1 MHKIVIDH
9 LSLRYA
15 DGAESLK
22 DVSLNIEANAITV
35 LFGPAGGGKST
46 LLRSLNRLNDLSDV
60 KEVTGQVL
68 FNGQNIVD
76 SKTDTT
82 ALRRKI
88 GMVFSR
94 PVPLP
99 LTVYKNVSYG
109 LEIAGERSK
118 TRLDEAVERA
128 LRQATLWDEIYDRL
142 DDPASKLSGGQ
153 AQRLCIARTLALQPE
168 VILLDEPTSAL
179 DPVSTAKVES
189 LLTELSHSITIV
201 LAPHNI
207 QQSARMADF
216 AAFFLQGELIEYGPG
231 TLIFSNPKDKRTLE
245 YIQGR
250 YG

>member
-1 MHKIVIDH
+1 
-9 LSLRYA
+9 
-15 DGAESLK
+15 
-22 DVSLNIEANAITV
+22 
-35 LFGPAGGGKST
+35 
-46 LLRSLNRLNDLSDV
+46 
-60 KEVTGQVL
+60 
-68 FNGQNIVD
+68 
-76 SKTDTT
+76 
-82 ALRRKI
+82 
-88 GMVFSR
+88 
-94 PVPLP
+94 
-99 LTVYKNVSYG
+99 
-109 LEIAGERSK
+109 LEIAGERNK
-118 TRLDEAVERA
+118 AHLDEAVERA
-128 LRQATLWDEIYDRL
+128 LRQATLWDEVYDRL
-142 DDPASKLSGGQ
+142 NDPASKLSGGQ